1 MLSQKSAWGSGGY
14 TSTDG
19 FKVGKTDAG
28 TIYRGRLTFAPVPA
42 GIVITSIK
50 LTMNRTDG
58 YNTHTIKLGVS
69 SSGSWGAETEAR
81 VNWTVGSG
89 RGSKSITL
97 TSMAGSIAKYTS
109 GDWYLHV
116 THGSGTNSYTEFTGG
131 SNPKIEITYEYAA
144 STPTFSASSVN
155 MGSAVTINTNRKS
168 SNLTHT
174 IRYNFGA
181 ASGIIGTEKGVGA
194 SVNWTPPLSLAA
206 QIPNGTSGTAT
217 ITCITYLNG
226 VQTGQATASLRLNV
240 PGSVV
245 PTISAI
251 NVSEAVSGLAAKF
264 GAYIQSKSKLRIAT
278 SAAGAQGSSISSYSV
293 KVGGTAYSGSPV
305 TTNTIT
311 SSGTL
316 SISVTVRD
324 SRGRTASKSAS
335 VSVLA
340 YAAPYVTSF
349 SASRCNAAG
358 TAAQGDGTRVWVS
371 VAAGSHQI
379 NGKNTTTAKVEYRT
393 TGSTAWTSA
402 ATLPVSSSGIH
413 YVVNRTN
420 YALPA
425 SIVFSAAVSY
435 DLRVTVSDYFTTSSK
450 TVRLAGSAGLAYW
463 DAARN
468 RIGFGTEPTSNNAVA
483 INPGW
488 TFNAGAATFNDWVR
502 FEGEFA
508 GLSWTTSNG
517 TVINM
522 RPYKPNNLFQITL
535 KGPNTGNAEQATF
548 NIQDNGTIG
557 LAKPLPVSS
566 GGTGANSAA
575 GARAGLSV
583 PELRNGVVIVAN
595 QKGIGTNVTAG
606 QYWQCWNWQDDTD
619 PNTYPA
625 AFAPSQNGKQNL
637 GTPSAY
643 INKVYALRYSGGTV
657 ESGTTFNE
665 ETAFKKR
672 VYVDK
677 SDGIKSVVTTGDNP
691 KYASVY
697 LAVNDVWTNALTLY
711 EDRTTL
717 TKPLSMSSG
726 GLGRG
731 FSSRAELVAYLKE
744 ILGI

>member
-181 ASGIIGTEKGVGA
+181 ASGIIGTEKSVGA
-194 SVNWTPPLSLAA
+194 SVSWTPPLSLAA
-206 QIPNGTSGTAT
+206 QIPNNTSGTAT

-226 VQTGQATASLRLNV
+226 VQTGQAAASLTLNV

-245 PTISAI
+245 PAISAI
-251 NVSEAVSGLAAKF
+251 NVSEAAGGLAAKF
-264 GAYIQSKSKLRIAT
+264 GAYIQSKSKLRIVT

-293 KVGGTAYSGSPV
+293 SVGGTAYSGVSV

-316 SISVTVRD
+316 PVSVTVRD
-324 SRGRTASKSAS
+324 SRGRTASRSTNVN
-335 VSVLA
+335 VSA

-379 NGKNTTTAKVEYRT
+379 NGKNTTTAKVEYRP
-393 TGSTAWTSA
+393 TGSTTWTSA
-402 ATLPVSSSGIH
+402 ATLPVSASGVN
-413 YVVNRTN
+413 YVVNLTN
-420 YALPA
+420 HALPDNV
-425 SIVFSAAVSY
+425 VFTAAVSY
-435 DLRVTVSDYFTTSSK
+435 DLRVTISDYFTTSSK

-468 RIGFGTEPTSNNAVA
+468 RIGFGTEPASNNAVA

-488 TFNAGAATFNDWVR
+488 QFTLGHTVMAGGLR
-502 FEGEFA
+502 FTGENYGPFWQYDDGTGWYLRPTSGTKKFELLWQNTEGA
-508 GLSWTTSNG
+508 
-517 TVINM
+517 
-522 RPYKPNNLFQITL
+522 YKGYFGID
-535 KGPNTGNAEQATF
+535 TGGNVSF
-548 NIQDNGTIG
+548 G
-557 LAKPLPVSS
+557 KPLCVAQ
-566 GGTGANSAA
+566 GGTGAASAA
-575 GARAGLSV
+575 GGL
-583 PELRNGVVIVAN
+583 A
-595 QKGIGTNVTAG
+595 
-606 QYWQCWNWQDDTD
+606 
-619 PNTYPA
+619 
-625 AFAPSQNGKQNL
+625 NL
-637 GTPSAY
+637 GGMPKTGGDFTGNIRVNKADPYLYLYDSTSQYAYGLHTYSEGDSATFG
-643 INKVYALRYSGGTV
+643 VYDGSDHWMLFHRHSHIA
-657 ESGTTFNE
+657 EFTFPMQVRQ
-665 ETAFKKR
+665 R
-672 VYVDK
+672 VMVDK
-677 SDGIKSVVTTGDNP
+677 NDGVMATMSTGNDP
-691 KYASVY
+691 KQASVY
-697 LAVNDVWTNALTLY
+697 LSVDGTWTNALTLY
-711 EDRTTL
+711 EDKTTL
-717 TKPLSMSSG
+717 TKPLTMTSG
-726 GLGRG
+726 GFGRS
-731 FSSRAELVAYLKE
+731 FSSQADLVAYLKK
-744 ILGI
+744 ILDL